1 MPFNFFKRSKP
12 EKPQLKDEAPVV
24 KVQETAKLESKAKEE
39 VASAAS
45 RRSGGKAKKA
55 SPLSGV
61 LLNPHITEKAT
72 MLGEKGQYVFRV
84 HPQATKD
91 AVKQSV
97 EVLYGVTVRN
107 VRLIKKPA
115 KKIRIGKKEGVKQ
128 GLKKAMVQLKIGES
142 IEVISR

>member
-1 MPFNFFKRSKP
+1 MPFNLFKRNKTKKLQPTAALSA
-12 EKPQLKDEAPVV
+12 DAAG
-24 KVQETAKLESKAKEE
+24 ETAKLKPKEKE
-39 VASAAS
+39 GVALAIP
-45 RRSGGKAKKA
+45 RRGGGKAKKA

-84 HPQATKD
+84 HPQATKG

-97 EVLYGVTVRN
+97 EVLYGVMVQN
-107 VRLIKKPA
+107 VRLIRKPT
-115 KKIRIGKKEGVKQ
+115 KKIRIGKRAGVKQ
-128 GLKKAMVQLKIGES
+128 GLRKAVVQLKIGES